1 MIRTAAVAALAA
13 AVLAGSA
20 VAAPATTAPSRSVLV
35 EVLIT
40 DKGIVLA
47 QWVSSLTH
55 NGLMVLAGPVPRGD
69 YVSINILNRGKRV
82 HDFTVFGKKT
92 PPIKPGGKA
101 HLFVRAVSRG
111 SFPYRSTLDKG
122 TPFRGAIVVA

>member
-1 MIRTAAVAALAA
+1 MIRTGVVAAVAA

-20 VAAPATTAPSRSVLV
+20 VGARTTTAPSKSVLV

-47 QWVSSLTH
+47 RWVSSLTH

-69 YVSINILNRGKRV
+69 YVSINILNRGKKV

-92 PPIKPGGKA
+92 PRIKPGGKA
-101 HLFVRAVSRG
+101 HIFVRALSRG
-111 SFPYRSTLDKG
+111 TFPYRSTLDKG
-122 TPFRGAIVVA
+122 KSFRGSIVVA